1 MDVRVVGAMMRQA
14 ALPAGRP
21 MRWILAAFTALM
33 VLVCFA
39 TKSPGLLGLCLFL
52 GLVGLIATGL
62 AFAQERIE
70 GNAKPEVLNAFEM
83 KKLRESMTKPPPEKP

>member
-1 MDVRVVGAMMRQA
+1 
-14 ALPAGRP
+14 
-21 MRWILAAFTALM
+21 MRWILAAFTLLM

-52 GLVGLIATGL
+52 GLAGLIATAL

-70 GNAKPEVLNAFEM
+70 GNAKPEVLNAYEL
-83 KKLRESMTKPPPEKP
+83 KKLRESITRPPAEKP

>member
-1 MDVRVVGAMMRQA
+1 MRQP
-14 ALPAGRP
+14 ALPAGHP

-33 VLVCFA
+33 VLVCFT

-52 GLVGLIATGL
+52 GLAGIIATAL

-70 GNAKPEVLNAFEM
+70 GNAKPEVLNAYEM
-83 KKLRESMTKPPPEKP
+83 KKLRDSIAKPPVEKP